1 MELNKRLFV
10 RSNRDLPFY
19 CNPVVLFAIVWSI
32 MLFTLSF
39 HISYESYP
47 DMSLPLLLFGISFIA
62 LLVGYWGWLF
72 LIPATPASENS
83 VSFIMS
89 VTKLRKITAV
99 FVVLAVAIMI
109 LNFKVDGL
117 PPALGL
123 LSFDTK
129 MYLEYGRL
137 KQLLFPLLITL
148 VVNSYLE
155 PTRARRIFLIA
166 FGLLAMLLYITRGEI
181 LASLLQLFFVFS
193 MTTRMK
199 MKKLVL
205 VSGAVALGLALAASI
220 IGSNRTAQA
229 SFFEVLQIKQQFR
242 EWPMTSLWV
251 ISYFSIPLS
260 NLCWIV
266 RDFHFEAATLS
277 FLYPALPAFWTPA
290 GGAHDT
296 VLSSSHVIDGVHT
309 YIANYYMDLS
319 FAGVVLANLVLG
331 VGCAII
337 VRRGIGR
344 HLLTSAI
351 FLGCMAYIFFVDNFI
366 PLSTLLQFV
375 IQGFVQSYILRTAKA
390 PIVNGRSV
398 HAVA

>member
-1 MELNKRLFV
+1 VELNKRLFV

-47 DMSLPLLLFGISFIA
+47 DMSLPLLLFGISLVA
-62 LLVGYWGWLF
+62 LLLGYWGWLF
-72 LIPATPASENS
+72 LVPASSTSEDG
-83 VSFIMS
+83 VAYILS
-89 VTKLRKITAV
+89 VTKLRKLTAI
-99 FVVLAVAIMI
+99 FVLVALAIMI
-109 LNFKVDGL
+109 LNVKVDGL

-148 VVNSYLE
+148 VVNSLLE
-155 PTRARRIFLIA
+155 PMKLRRYMVMA

-181 LASLLQLFFVFS
+181 LASLLQAFFVFS
-193 MTTRMK
+193 MTTKLKRR
-199 MKKLVL
+199 KLVL
-205 VSGAVALGLALAASI
+205 VSGMVALGLALAASI
-220 IGSNRTAQA
+220 IGNNRTAQA

-242 EWPMTSLWV
+242 EWPMTSLWI

-266 RDFHFEAATLS
+266 RDFHFETATLS

-296 VLSSSHVIDGVHT
+296 AFSSSHVIDGVHT
-309 YIANYYMDLS
+309 YIANYYMDMS
-319 FAGVVLANLVLG
+319 FVGVVLGNLVLG

-344 HLLTSAI
+344 HFLTSAI

-366 PLSTLLQFV
+366 PLSTLLQFA
-375 IQGFVQSYILRTAKA
+375 IQGYVQSYVLKQSKTVVAHT
-390 PIVNGRSV
+390 RSV